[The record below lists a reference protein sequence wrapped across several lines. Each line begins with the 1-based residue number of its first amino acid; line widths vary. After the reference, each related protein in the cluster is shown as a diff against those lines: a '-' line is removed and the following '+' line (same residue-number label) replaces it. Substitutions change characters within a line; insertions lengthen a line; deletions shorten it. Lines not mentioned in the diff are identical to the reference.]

1 MRALVISGGGSKGA
15 YAGGVAEHLI
25 RVQKNKYDLFVGTST
40 GSLLLTHLAIGKI
53 DKLHDLYTGV
63 SQKNIFSRNPF
74 VIRRKGNREYVGINY
89 FNTIIQFI
97 RRRRT
102 FGESENLKKL
112 INRNVS
118 REEFQKARTS
128 AQDIVVTVSNLS
140 KGIVE
145 YKSIQ
150 EYNYEEFC
158 DWIWISCNFVPF
170 MSLAKRKGS
179 EYADGGFGAL
189 VPIREAIRRGAT
201 SVDAIILKSESLD
214 RRQALGKNPF
224 SLMMSLFQF
233 MSNQIENNNVIEG
246 DLAAQLKDVKLNLYY
261 TPSKLI
267 ENSLIFDKTL
277 MKNWWQQGFDY
288 ASQRAQEKREVTT
301 VGKWIEFLRKR
312 NPFRSNEEQE

>member
-140 KGIVE
+140 KGIV
-145 YKSIQ
+145 
-150 EYNYEEFC
+150 
-158 DWIWISCNFVPF
+158 
-170 MSLAKRKGS
+170 
-179 EYADGGFGAL
+179 
-189 VPIREAIRRGAT
+189 
-201 SVDAIILKSESLD
+201 
-214 RRQALGKNPF
+214 
-224 SLMMSLFQF
+224 
-233 MSNQIENNNVIEG
+233 
-246 DLAAQLKDVKLNLYY
+246 
-261 TPSKLI
+261 
-267 ENSLIFDKTL
+267 
-277 MKNWWQQGFDY
+277 
-288 ASQRAQEKREVTT
+288 
-301 VGKWIEFLRKR
+301 
-312 NPFRSNEEQE
+312 

>member
-25 RVQKNKYDLFVGTST
+25 RVQKNKYDLFIGTST
-40 GSLLLTHLAIGKI
+40 GSLLLTHLAIGEI
-53 DKLHDLYTGV
+53 DKLHKLYTGV
-63 SQKNIFSRNPF
+63 NQKNIFSRNPF
-74 VIRRKGNREYVGINY
+74 RIKRKGNREYVGINY
-89 FNTIIQFI
+89 INTIIQFI

-112 INRNVS
+112 INGNLS
-118 REEFQKARTS
+118 REEFRLAREQ
-128 AQDIVVTVSNLS
+128 AKDIVVTVSNLT
-140 KGIVE
+140 KGVVE

-150 EYNYEEFC
+150 KYSYEEFC

-170 MSLAKRKGS
+170 MSLATRRGS

-201 SVDAIILKSESLD
+201 SIDAIILKSENLD
-214 RRQALGKNPF
+214 RRQALGQNPF

-246 DLAAQLKDVKLNLYY
+246 DLAAKLKDVKLNLYY

-267 ENSLIFDKTL
+267 ENSLIFDKKL

-288 ASQRAQEKREVTT
+288 ASQRAEEKQGSTT
-301 VGKWIEFLRKR
+301 VGKWIEFLRR
-312 NPFRSNEEQE
+312 QNPFRGRSEQE